1 MRPYAPAALPA
12 VFPERPS
19 APAAFL
25 GHVFAV
31 AVAEI
36 RKLRH
41 DPLELLMRAVQPT
54 LWLVVFGQVV
64 SKLRGVPTGQLTY
77 LDFMAP
83 GILAQSVLFIA
94 IFYGVSAIRERD
106 LGVLQKYLVSP
117 ISRVSLVLGKAISAS
132 VRALSQAVIVYLLA
146 LVLHIHASWE
156 PLNVA
161 GVLLLIV
168 MGSAVFSTFSM
179 VIACLVKT
187 HERVMGMGQ
196 VMTMPLFFASN
207 AIYPIVLMPHWLR
220 AVASVNPLTYEVDG
234 LRSLMVQGGVSAYGL
249 GTDFAVL
256 LAFTAGLM
264 ALSARLYPR
273 LVT

>member
-1 MRPYAPAALPA
+1 VRPYAPAALPA

-19 APAAFL
+19 GPAAFL
-25 GHVFAV
+25 GHVWTV
-31 AVAEI
+31 ADAEL

-41 DPLELLMRAVQPT
+41 DPVELAMRAVQPT
-54 LWLVVFGQVV
+54 LWLVVFGQVI
-64 SKLRGVPTGQLTY
+64 SHLRGVPTGKLTY

-106 LGVLQKYLVSP
+106 MGVLQKYLVSP

-132 VRALSQAVIVYLLA
+132 VRALSQGVIVYILA
-146 LVLHIHASWE
+146 LLLRIHVTWE
-156 PLNVA
+156 PLNIV

-168 MGSAVFSTFSM
+168 MGSAVFSTFSL
-179 VIACLVKT
+179 VIACIVKT

-207 AIYPIVLMPHWLR
+207 AIYPIVLMPAWLR
-220 AVASVNPLTYEVDG
+220 AIARVNPLTYQVDG
-234 LRSLMVQGGVSAYGL
+234 LRSLMVQGGTSAYGL

-256 LAFTAGLM
+256 IAFSA
-264 ALSARLYPR
+264 ALTLICARLYPR